1 MKAVLAKVA
10 DAEFRKYFAMR
21 NNCFDP
27 ATVDSF
33 VVPIEAFAVTGEG
46 GLSVGH
52 KRGPGESLCDDSL
65 REIAL
70 ANDVAA
76 LNRRDV
82 TYCSP
87 RRSGETACFVR
98 YRLPAKP
105 ILRVQDESAALETLE
120 AILVGIRGTN
130 THKPVAAELIQLY
143 SDPTLNLM
151 VPAITFGVSNKYQ

>member
-21 NNCFDP
+21 DNCLNP

-33 VVPIEAFAVTGEG
+33 VVPIEAFAITGEG

-52 KRGPGESLCDDSL
+52 KRGPGKSFSDDSL

-76 LNRRDV
+76 LDRRDV
-82 TYCSP
+82 TYGSP
-87 RRSGETACFVR
+87 GRSRETACFVGH
-98 YRLPAKP
+98 RLPAKP

-120 AILVGIRGTN
+120 AILVSIRGTN
-130 THKPVAAELIQLY
+130 THNPGAEELIQLH
-143 SDPTLNLM
+143 SHPRLNL
-151 VPAITFGVSNKYQ
+151 VIP

>member
-1 MKAVLAKVA
+1 ML
-10 DAEFRKYFAMR
+10 D
-21 NNCFDP
+21 NCFNP
-27 ATVDSF
+27 ATADSF
-33 VVPIEAFAVTGEG
+33 VVPIEAFTIPGEG
-46 GLSVGH
+46 CLSVGH
-52 KRGPGESLCDDSL
+52 KRGPGKSFSDDSL

-98 YRLPAKP
+98 HRLPAKP

-120 AILVGIRGTN
+120 AVLVSIGRTN
-130 THKPVAAELIQLY
+130 THYPDADEFGQPN
-143 SDPTLNLM
+143 SDPRFNL
-151 VPAITFGVSNKYQ
+151 VI